1 MQDRDLYARILGLVD
16 PWQVRDV
23 LLDLKSEEVRVTV
36 AAKSTA
42 SLACPECK
50 QVCPGYDTRQ
60 RSWRH
65 LDTCQFKT
73 ILVADVARIECAEHG
88 VKQIGRA
95 HV

>member
-42 SLACPECK
+42 SPC
-50 QVCPGYDTRQ
+50 
-60 RSWRH
+60 
-65 LDTCQFKT
+65 
-73 ILVADVARIECAEHG
+73 ARG
-88 VKQIGRA
+88 SSP
-95 HV
+95 